1 MKEDRK
7 PDPNSKRSFKKLHG
21 GGSFKK
27 KEKVEI
33 KFDPAARREYLTG
46 FKKRKDERR
55 KEARKQIKVEERKIK
70 LENRAEKRAYRE
82 SINE

>member
-1 MKEDRK
+1 MKKDRK
-7 PDPNSKRSFKKLHG
+7 PDPNSKRSFKKQHG
-21 GGSFKK
+21 GGGFKK

-55 KEARKQIKVEERKIK
+55 
-70 LENRAEKRAYRE
+70 
-82 SINE
+82 